1 MDKYTEVIGFN
12 GDIAREVMKQINDAD
27 AEDLPTIIAA
37 MDAGEEQAACADST
51 DAMVEYGGEEHRF
64 VGDYVVVIN
73 DGLGYVTIYRDEEA
87 MAAKVSA

>member
-1 MDKYTEVIGFN
+1 MDRYTEVIGFN

-37 MDAGEEQAACADST
+37 FDAGEEQAACADST
-51 DAMVEYGGEEHRF
+51 EIIVEYPGQEYRF
-64 VGDYVVVIN
+64 IGHYVVVIN

-87 MAAKVSA
+87 MTAEVPV